1 MQIQLFSFF
10 VVLIVKIL
18 EQKWKWANIVMRM
31 GTQQQQQQNGR
42 EYPDL
47 TTLFGVCTIGVGRF
61 RILWGGGGGEGGGG
75 GGGGAKV
82 ENIGGGGQGGGQ
94 IPSRHMTS

>member
-10 VVLIVKIL
+10 VVLINKIL

-61 RILWGGGGGEGGGG
+61 RILWGGGGGLRLR
-75 GGGGAKV
+75 
-82 ENIGGGGQGGGQ
+82 ILGGGQGGGGRF
-94 IPSRHMTS
+94 PVGT